1 MQQDEFI
8 YYILKLFDELNV
20 EIDGIIYNRVCQ
32 ICRRRENVTTEQL
45 DDLRDLLVKKEY
57 LNYVSKRVTAVV
69 RWLSIL

>member
-20 EIDGIIYNRVCQ
+20 ELDELIYNRACQ

-45 DDLRDLLVKKEY
+45 DELRDLLVKKEF
-57 LNYVSKRVTAVV
+57 LTYVSKRVSAAIK
-69 RWLSIL
+69 WLSLL